1 MARSIATIQ
10 QQLTDGLVSAAAAV
24 SWTLTPSEW
33 STYDYKRLFIYVVAV
48 CMATFEQ
55 LWDAFTADTEALI
68 SAAAPQTEAWFQA
81 QMFKFQ
87 YSATDPQQVQL
98 NTTTLAP
105 YYPTVN
111 TTYQVI
117 KYASVNAGGL
127 GTTLIK
133 IAGAGPA
140 ILSGSIVSAAQSYVD
155 VLANPGI
162 TYYVTSNNA
171 DQIYV
176 DASVYFN
183 GMYSAVILQ
192 YITTSINTYLQ
203 SIPFNGVVS
212 LLDMEIAIRNTTGVN
227 NVVLQNVQIRKDT
240 DAYGAGI
247 NLVVGNTV
255 VLRQLQTFA
264 GYVIPETTSGHT
276 LANSLTLIAE

>member
-24 SWTLTPSEW
+24 GWVLTPTEW

-48 CMATFEQ
+48 CMATLEQ
-55 LWDAFTADTEALI
+55 LWDAFKADTEALI
-68 SAAAPQTEAWFQA
+68 ATAAPQTKAWFQA

-105 YYPTVN
+105 YYPTLN

-117 KYASVNAGGL
+117 KYASVNTGGL
-127 GTTLIK
+127 GITLIK

-140 ILSGSIVSAAQSYVD
+140 ALGSSVVSAAQSYVD
-155 VLANPGI
+155 TIANPGL

-171 DQIYV
+171 DQIYI
-176 DASVYFN
+176 DALVYFN

-203 SIPFNGVVS
+203 NIPFDGVVS

-247 NLVVGNTV
+247 NLVVANTV

-264 GYVIPETTSGHT
+264 GYIIPETTSGHT